1 MRAPGDL
8 DLRFRA
14 AVEGLRE
21 QDVRQT
27 PETPGL
33 HRARR
38 LLRTKDGTIM
48 TQPPDNQ
55 GLGQPRYDDP
65 LSPGTPVP
73 GSVADIGREP
83 VDYPVGTGAEYP
95 VGTGVGAGSTAAGT
109 SGSTKDVAKE
119 QAADVKES
127 AKEKAADVAGT
138 AKEQA
143 GQVTAEAQRQA
154 KDLLQQGR
162 SQVRGQARQQTQR
175 VAGSLHTLADEL
187 RGMAEGRNEAPGVA
201 TDLAR
206 EASDRI
212 KQFAS
217 RLDDRD
223 PAELLDE
230 VRRFARQRP
239 GTFLGIAAVAGVV
252 AGRLTRGVKDAS
264 SGGDSSRTTGVPV
277 AGAYGTPETYGTS
290 ASGGYT
296 GTAPVGDY
304 GTTTS
309 TGYGTGT
316 TGVPGTTTETT
327 PFGDPE
333 AYDVKTYDVPGG
345 GYTAGETR

>member
-1 MRAPGDL
+1 
-8 DLRFRA
+8 
-14 AVEGLRE
+14 
-21 QDVRQT
+21 
-27 PETPGL
+27 
-33 HRARR
+33 
-38 LLRTKDGTIM
+38 M

-73 GSVADIGREP
+73 GSVADVGRVEP
-83 VDYPVGTGAEYP
+83 IDYPVDAGVATG
-95 VGTGVGAGSTAAGT
+95 SSAAGGSG

-127 AKEKAADVAGT
+127 AKEKGQQVAGV

-143 GQVTAEAQRQA
+143 AQVTGEAQRQA
-154 KDLLQQGR
+154 KDLLHQGR
-162 SQVRGQARQQTQR
+162 TELKSQTRQQQQR
-175 VAGSLHTLADEL
+175 AASGLHTLADEL
-187 RGMAEGRNEAPGVA
+187 LGMAEGRNEAPGVVA
-201 TDLAR
+201 DLAR
-206 EASDRI
+206 DASGRL
-212 KQFAS
+212 KSFAS
-217 RLDDRD
+217 QLDNRE

-239 GTFLGIAAVAGVV
+239 GTFLGLAALAGVV

-264 SGGDSSRTTGVPV
+264 SDDGASGTPV
-277 AGAYGTPETYGTS
+277 AGAYGTGTYGTETYGTQTYGTS
-290 ASGGYT
+290 ASAGYT
-296 GTAPVGDY
+296 GSEPVGDY

-316 TGVPGTTTETT
+316 TGVPGSAGDTT

-333 AYDVKTYDVPGG
+333 AYDVPGRSGGTYPTTGG
-345 GYTAGETR
+345 TSS

>member
-1 MRAPGDL
+1 
-8 DLRFRA
+8 
-14 AVEGLRE
+14 
-21 QDVRQT
+21 
-27 PETPGL
+27 
-33 HRARR
+33 
-38 LLRTKDGTIM
+38 M

-65 LSPGTPVP
+65 LSPGTPIP
-73 GSVADIGREP
+73 GSVADVGREP
-83 VDYPVGTGAEYP
+83 VDYPVGTGLE
-95 VGTGVGAGSTAAGT
+95 AGSTAVGG

-119 QAADVKES
+119 QAGDVKES

-154 KDLLQQGR
+154 KDLLHQGR
-162 SQVRGQARQQTQR
+162 SEVQSQARQQQQR

-187 RGMAEGRNEAPGVA
+187 RGEAEGRNDAPGMA

-212 KQFAS
+212 KGFAAA
-217 RLDDRD
+217 LDDRE
-223 PAELLDE
+223 PGELIEE
-230 VRRFARQRP
+230 VRRFARRRP
-239 GTFLGIAAVAGVV
+239 GAFLGIAAVAGVV

-264 SGGDSSRTTGVPV
+264 SNGGQATTGTPV
-277 AGAYGTPETYGTS
+277 VGAYGTETYGTETYGTS

-333 AYDVKTYDVPGG
+333 AYDVPGRTGGTYPTTGG
-345 GYTAGETR
+345 TTS

>member
-1 MRAPGDL
+1 
-8 DLRFRA
+8 
-14 AVEGLRE
+14 
-21 QDVRQT
+21 
-27 PETPGL
+27 
-33 HRARR
+33 
-38 LLRTKDGTIM
+38 
-48 TQPPDNQ
+48 
-55 GLGQPRYDDP
+55 
-65 LSPGTPVP
+65 
-73 GSVADIGREP
+73 VADIGREP

-95 VGTGVGAGSTAAGT
+95 VGTGVEAGSTAAGT

-127 AKEKAADVAGT
+127 AKDKAADVAGT

-175 VAGSLHTLADEL
+175 VAGSLNTLADEL
-187 RGMAEGRNEAPGVA
+187 RGMAEGRNDAPGVA

-264 SGGDSSRTTGVPV
+264 SGGDSSRTTTGVPV